1 MGDFFGAMFFFF
13 VIFPLGYIDFN
24 FYFVDEILALI
35 LYLFTFCGIFGHFIF
50 GILYFIARVFSLKR
64 LQKFSKYLF
73 FISLVCA
80 MFIVSI
86 IFVKAKYSKNSSNDE
101 SSNNSCCDPF

>member
-13 VIFPLGYIDFN
+13 VIFPLEYIDFN